1 MLLCRNPISLQMVR
15 RVLLAAAVGLSAVT
29 SYGGQVEAAA
39 IQLMPQTKLRVAVV
53 QWLPSKGEYQR
64 WDAVSGE
71 YAVTSDGTVTLSLI
85 GAVPVEG
92 MGPVELGA
100 AIARRLQ
107 SATGLLTALN
117 ATVTVVEF
125 PPIYVIGTVGLPGA
139 YPYRPGLTVLQALA
153 LSGGAN
159 RKGAGDSGIKDEVS
173 SLGELQTIRD
183 NILRSIGRLSRLQA
197 ERSEVTEVKTPPEL
211 AGNEKGEEIMAQERL
226 IFAARAREQQRQ
238 LTTLAETKRL
248 FLADIDVLNEKST
261 ALDRNIKLVEEELNN
276 VKGLVERGVAT
287 VSRRSDLERAVAALQ
302 SNRLDQ
308 VTATMRARQNVSEST
323 RSELSL
329 RDRRQTEI
337 ANELQDAQANL
348 EKLRVK
354 EDVLVKTLVLT
365 GTSMLVDRSHS
376 LADPTFT
383 YTIVRRSS
391 DEPSEFEATE
401 ATVLN
406 PGVVKVALRQKPTPK
421 VGDVAEVRSN

>member
-15 RVLLAAAVGLSAVT
+15 RVLLAAVVGLSAVM

-39 IQLMPQTKLRVAVV
+39 IQLMPQTKLRVAIV

-71 YAVTSDGTVTLSLI
+71 YAVASDGTVTLPLI

-107 SATGLLTALN
+107 SATGLH
-117 ATVTVVEF
+117 
-125 PPIYVIGTVGLPGA
+125 GTECH
-139 YPYRPGLTVLQALA
+139 RH
-153 LSGGAN
+153 
-159 RKGAGDSGIKDEVS
+159 RRRVS
-173 SLGELQTIRD
+173 AD
-183 NILRSIGRLSRLQA
+183 LRGRYGRSRL
-197 ERSEVTEVKTPPEL
+197 
-211 AGNEKGEEIMAQERL
+211 
-226 IFAARAREQQRQ
+226 AREQQRQ

-248 FLADIDVLNEKST
+248 FLAEIDVLNEKST

-308 VTATMRARQNVSEST
+308 VTAAMRAHQNVSELT

-329 RDRRQTEI
+329 RDRRQTKI
-337 ANELQDAQANL
+337 ANELQDPQANL

-383 YTIVRRSS
+383 CTIVRRSS